1 MKIAAVGDLHFG
13 IRSGDQNFLD
23 FQKHW
28 FETVLLQ
35 HCFNHNIETII
46 QSGDWFDVRSHMKT
60 NVMHEMIH
68 WLPEVLHKY
77 GIKRLIIY
85 VGNHDIFY
93 RDNNE
98 VTSLDLLSLIGEI
111 HDIEITII
119 KHDLTN
125 MTFGGKTFAFCPWI
139 NKNNETKL
147 LKSMDEDNSDYLFG
161 HFDIVNMPMYRGVLA
176 DHGLDPDSFN
186 KFKRVISG
194 HYHTVSSYK
203 NIQYLGTPIHLT
215 WMDYPDGTE
224 RGFWVLDTDE
234 DSFELIRN
242 EEHMTMFA
250 EIKYDPKETYD
261 DASFTPFTGNLVKV
275 YVTENPDEKHFK
287 KFTGLL
293 SKAPFLDYKIIDST
307 KVVITRAEVSQEA
320 LKTSTLSSITEY
332 IDKQDELADKDAVK
346 EIAKSIYLEAM
357 NQ

>member
-1 MKIAAVGDLHFG
+1 MKLVNVGDCHFG
-13 IRSGDQNFLD
+13 VRSGDQNFLD
-23 FQKHW
+23 FQKGW
-28 FETVLLQ
+28 FDNVLLPY
-35 HCFNHNIETII
+35 CLANRIDTII
-46 QSGDWFDVRSHMKT
+46 QSGDWFDVRSHMKI

-68 WLPEVLHKY
+68 WLPKTLHKH
-77 GIKRLIIY
+77 GIRRLVIF
-85 VGNHDIFY
+85 VGNHDIYY
-93 RDNNE
+93 RDNNDL
-98 VTSLDLLSLIGEI
+98 TGLDLLSLIGEA
-111 HDIEITII
+111 HNIEITIV
-119 KHDLTN
+119 KDSVWNT
-125 MTFGGKTFAFCPWI
+125 TFGGKSFAFCPWI
-139 NKNNETKL
+139 NKNNQERL
-147 LKSMDEDNSDYLFG
+147 LKEIDETDADYLYG
-161 HFDIVNMPMYRGVLA
+161 HFDMVGMPMYRGVLA

-194 HYHTVSSYK
+194 HYHTVSNYK

-224 RGFWVLDTDE
+224 RGFWILDTED

-261 DASFTPFTGNLVKV
+261 DLYFSNYAGNLVKV
-275 YVTENPDEKHFK
+275 YVTENTDEKHFK

-293 SKAPFLDYKIIDST
+293 SKAQFLDYKIVDTT
-307 KVVITRAEVSQEA
+307 KVIIERATISEDA

-332 IDKQDELADKDAVK
+332 IEKQEELSDKDAVK